1 MAKLLDVSRKFG
13 TIFRAFVAAFVL
25 FWAATSGG
33 QIQGHKRPRIAL
45 VLEGGGALG
54 FAHLGAIEYLE
65 QHHIPIDFVAGTSMG
80 GLIGGLY
87 ASGDSPAQ
95 IRQLVSQINWDH
107 VLSGDI
113 PFPDVS
119 YRRKQ
124 DQIAYPNRLEFGLRH
139 GLTLPS
145 GLNSGQSVGLILDQA
160 VLPTYNV
167 SNFDQLPIPFR
178 CVATDLT
185 TGDKKVFDSG
195 SLAQALRATMSIP
208 GVFAP
213 VTIDGHSYADGGAV
227 DNLPVDVA
235 KKAGADI
242 VIAVY
247 LDTGPTTTAEDTS
260 FLTTAGKTIAIMI
273 KANELQSLR
282 EADILLTVDLKG
294 FTSSSFN
301 SSAKIIPKG
310 YAAAEKRAGLLD
322 ALALND
328 QQWKAYVAERD
339 GRIHKTVPVPE
350 FVDVVGAGKSID
362 GAIQKAMEPMVGKP
376 INPKQ
381 IDKELTRAVG
391 TGELASA
398 GYAISE
404 ANGEHG
410 LLVRATPKA
419 YGPPFLKFGIT
430 IDGSDVEDV
439 LFGMGGL
446 LTMQNLGGY
455 RSELRVDGYFGSG
468 YGATGEYYR
477 PFTESSLFFVAP
489 HAYATRTRFDLYEDA
504 SKVSEFEIQRNGF
517 GADVGYT
524 GSRNYEIR
532 AGEQLQWYSTI
543 SLIDYEAVP
552 NQKLRQQITSLKY
565 TYYGTDNAQLP
576 RSGTGIQFNLDWH
589 HNMDPG
595 TAFTKANLQIRSF
608 LPISKDGSIFFTGAG
623 GTAFGAS
630 AANLDLQGFSLGGPF
645 HLSSYGI
652 HELIG
657 GQYFLFQSGYE
668 HKVLPLNPFIGEG
681 IYALVFLEGGKMYDN
696 LTTVDSGQT
705 PFDGTI
711 AIVARTALGPVYV
724 GTSYG
729 TDNHHKWWFGL
740 RPLFP

>member
-1 MAKLLDVSRKFG
+1 MAKRANVNRKLKVIQQALAALAVLLW
-13 TIFRAFVAAFVL
+13 AAAFN
-25 FWAATSGG
+25 G
-33 QIQGHKRPRIAL
+33 QVPAHKRPRIAL

-87 ASGDSPAQ
+87 ASGESPAQ
-95 IRQLVSQINWDH
+95 IRQLVSQINWDQ
-107 VLSGDI
+107 VLSGNI

-124 DQIAYPNRLEFGLRH
+124 DQITYPNRLEFGLRH

-167 SNFDQLPIPFR
+167 HNFNDLPIPFR

-185 TGDKKVFDSG
+185 TGEKKVFDSG

-213 VTIDGHSYADGGAV
+213 VTIDGHVYADGGAV

-260 FLTTAGKTIAIMI
+260 FLTTAGRTIAIMI
-273 KANELQSLR
+273 KANELQSMR
-282 EADILLTVDLKG
+282 EADILLTADLTG

-328 QQWKAYVAERD
+328 KQWKTYVAARD
-339 GRIHKTVPVPE
+339 ARIHKTIPVPQ
-350 FVDVVGAGKSID
+350 FVDVVGAGRPID
-362 GAIQKAMEPMVGKP
+362 HAIQKTMEPMVGKP
-376 INPKQ
+376 INSSQ

-391 TGELASA
+391 TGELATA
-398 GYAISE
+398 GYAISQ
-404 ANGEHG
+404 ANGESG
-410 LLVRATPKA
+410 LLVHANPKT
-419 YGPPFLKFGIT
+419 YGPPFLKLGIT

-439 LFGMGGL
+439 LFGMGGRV
-446 LTMQNLGGY
+446 TMQNFGGY
-455 RSELRVDGYFGSG
+455 RSELRVDGFFGSG

-477 PFTESSLFFVAP
+477 PFTESSLLFVAP
-489 HAYATRTRFDLYEDA
+489 NIYATRTRFDLYEDA
-504 SKVSEFEIQRNGF
+504 SRVSEFDIQRNGF

-552 NQKLRQQITSLKY
+552 NQKLRQQITTLKY
-565 TYYGTDNAQLP
+565 TYYGSDNDQLP
-576 RSGTGIQFNLDWH
+576 RSGTGIQFDVDWH

-608 LPISKDGSIFFTGAG
+608 LPISEKGSIFFTGSG
-623 GTAFGAS
+623 GTAFGTS
-630 AANLDLQGFSLGGPF
+630 AATLDLQGFSLGGPF

-668 HKVLPLNPFIGEG
+668 RKVLPLNPFIGEG
-681 IYALVFLEGGKMYDN
+681 VYALVFLEGGKMYDN
-696 LTTVDSGQT
+696 LTTLDSGQK

-729 TDNHHKWWFGL
+729 TDNHHNWWFGL
-740 RPLFP
+740 KPLF

>member
-1 MAKLLDVSRKFG
+1 M
-13 TIFRAFVAAFVL
+13 
-25 FWAATSGG
+25 
-33 QIQGHKRPRIAL
+33 
-45 VLEGGGALG
+45 LEGGGALG

-339 GRIHKTVPVPE
+339 ARIHKTVPVPE

-419 YGPPFLKFGIT
+419 YGPPFLKLGIT

-608 LPISKDGSIFFTGAG
+608 LPISKNGSIFFTGAG

-652 HELIG
+652 HELVG

>member
-1 MAKLLDVSRKFG
+1 MAKLLDLSRKLG
-13 TIFRAFVAAFVL
+13 MIVRAFFAASVL
-25 FWAATSGG
+25 LWPVVSGG
-33 QIQGHKRPRIAL
+33 QVQAHKRPRIAL

-95 IRQLVSQINWDH
+95 IRQLVSQINWDQ

-124 DQIAYPNRLEFGLRH
+124 DQIAYPSRLEFGLRH

-167 SNFDQLPIPFR
+167 TNFDELPIPFR

-185 TGDKKVFDSG
+185 TGSKKVFDSG

-213 VTIDGHSYADGGAV
+213 VTIDGHVYADGGAV

-247 LDTGPTTTAEDTS
+247 LDTGPATTAEDTS
-260 FLTTAGKTIAIMI
+260 FLTTAGRTIAIMI
-273 KANELQSLR
+273 KANELQSMR
-282 EADILLTVDLKG
+282 EADILLTADLKG

-328 QQWKAYVAERD
+328 QQWKAYVAARD
-339 GRIHKTVPVPE
+339 ARIHKNIPVPE
-350 FVDVVGAGKSID
+350 FVDVVGAGKPID
-362 GAIQKAMEPMVGKP
+362 RAIQKTMEPMVGKP
-376 INPKQ
+376 IEPKQ
-381 IDKELTRAVG
+381 VDKELTRAVG
-391 TGELASA
+391 TGELATA
-398 GYAISE
+398 GYSISE
-404 ANGEHG
+404 ANGEKG

-419 YGPPFLKFGIT
+419 YGPPFLKLGIT

-455 RSELRVDGYFGSG
+455 RSELRVDGFFGSG

-477 PFTESSLFFVAP
+477 PFTESSRFFVAP
-489 HAYATRTRFDLYEDA
+489 RLYATRTRFDLYEDA
-504 SKVSEFEIQRNGF
+504 SRVSEFEIQRNGF

-524 GSRNYEIR
+524 GSRDFEIR

-565 TYYGTDNAQLP
+565 TYYGTDNPQLP
-576 RSGTGIQFNLDWH
+576 RSGTGIQFDVDWH

-608 LPISKDGSIFFTGAG
+608 LPISKEGSIFFTGSG

-630 AANLDLQGFSLGGPF
+630 AATLDLQGFTLGGPF
-645 HLSSYGI
+645 DLSSYGI

-668 HKVLPLNPFIGEG
+668 RKVMPLNPFIGEG
-681 IYALVFLEGGKMYDN
+681 VYALVFLEEGKMYDN
-696 LTTVDSGQT
+696 LTTLDSGQT

-724 GTSYG
+724 GTSFG
-729 TDNHHKWWFGL
+729 TDNHRKWWFGL
-740 RPLFP
+740 KPLFP

>member
-1 MAKLLDVSRKFG
+1 MAKLLDVSRKFV

-339 GRIHKTVPVPE
+339 ARIHKTVPVPE

-419 YGPPFLKFGIT
+419 YGPPFLKLGIT

-608 LPISKDGSIFFTGAG
+608 LPISKEGSIFFTGAG

-668 HKVLPLNPFIGEG
+668 QKVLPLNPFIGEG

-696 LTTVDSGQT
+696 LTTLDSGQT

>member
-1 MAKLLDVSRKFG
+1 MAKLLDVSRKFV

-167 SNFDQLPIPFR
+167 INFDQLPIPFR

-339 GRIHKTVPVPE
+339 ARIHKTVPVPE

-419 YGPPFLKFGIT
+419 YGPPFLKLGIT

-608 LPISKDGSIFFTGAG
+608 LPISKEGSIFFTGAG

-696 LTTVDSGQT
+696 LTTLDSGQT

>member
-310 YAAAEKRAGLLD
+310 YAAAEKRGGLLD

-419 YGPPFLKFGIT
+419 YGPPFLKLGIT

-608 LPISKDGSIFFTGAG
+608 LPISKNGSIFFTGAG

-652 HELIG
+652 HELLAASIFCSSPATNTRC
-657 GQYFLFQSGYE
+657 YL
-668 HKVLPLNPFIGEG
+668 
-681 IYALVFLEGGKMYDN
+681 
-696 LTTVDSGQT
+696 
-705 PFDGTI
+705 
-711 AIVARTALGPVYV
+711 
-724 GTSYG
+724 
-729 TDNHHKWWFGL
+729 
-740 RPLFP
+740 

>member
-1 MAKLLDVSRKFG
+1 MAELLNVVRKLEVIL
-13 TIFRAFVAAFVL
+13 RAFVATYIL
-25 FWAATSGG
+25 LWAGCSSG
-33 QIQGHKRPRIAL
+33 QAQPHKRPRIAL

-95 IRQLVSQINWDH
+95 IRQLVSQINWDQ

-113 PFPDVS
+113 PFPDIS

-124 DQIAYPNRLEFGLRH
+124 DQVTFPNRLEFGLRH
-139 GLTLPS
+139 AFALPS

-160 VLPTYNV
+160 VLPTYSIN
-167 SNFDQLPIPFR
+167 SFDELPIPFR
-178 CVATDLT
+178 CVSTDLT
-185 TGDKKVFDSG
+185 TGNKKVFDSG

-213 VTIDGHSYADGGAV
+213 VTIDGQVYTDGGAV

-247 LDTGPTTTAEDTS
+247 LDTGPATSSEDTS
-260 FLTTAGKTIAIMI
+260 FLTTAGRTIEIMI
-273 KANELQSLR
+273 KANELQSMR
-282 EADILLTVDLKG
+282 EADILLTADLKG

-310 YAAAEKRAGLLD
+310 YAAAEKRAALLD

-328 QQWKAYVAERD
+328 EQWKAYVAARNA
-339 GRIHKTVPVPE
+339 RIHTTVPVPE
-350 FVDVVGAGKSID
+350 FVDAAGAGKPID
-362 GAIQKAMEPMVGKP
+362 RAIEKAMEPIVGKP

-381 IDKELTRAVG
+381 IDKEMTRAVG
-391 TGELASA
+391 TGELATA
-398 GYAISE
+398 GYTISE
-404 ANGEHG
+404 ANGETG

-419 YGPPFLKFGIT
+419 YGPPFLKLGIT
-430 IDGSDVEDV
+430 IDGSDVQDV
-439 LFGMGGL
+439 LFGMGGRV
-446 LTMQNLGGY
+446 TMQNLGGY
-455 RSELRVDGYFGSG
+455 RSELRVDGFFGSG
-468 YGATGEYYR
+468 YGASGEYYR
-477 PFTESSLFFVAP
+477 PFTESSRFFVAP
-489 HAYATRTRFDLYEDA
+489 RAYATRTRFDLYEDA
-504 SKVSEFEIQRNGF
+504 SRVSEFDIDRNGF

-524 GSRNYEIR
+524 GSRNFEVR
-532 AGEQLQWYSTI
+532 VGEQLQWYSTI
-543 SLIDYEAVP
+543 SLINYEAIP
-552 NQKLRQQITSLKY
+552 NQALRQQITSLKY

-576 RSGTGIQFNLDWH
+576 RSGTGIQFDVDWH

-608 LPISKDGSIFFTGAG
+608 IPISKAGSIFFTGSG
-623 GTAFGAS
+623 GTAFGTPAS
-630 AANLDLQGFSLGGPF
+630 ILDLQGFTLGGPF
-645 HLSSYGI
+645 DLSSYGI
-652 HELIG
+652 HELVG
-657 GQYFLFQSGYE
+657 GEYYLFQSGYE
-668 HKVLPLNPFIGEG
+668 RKVLPLNPFIGEG
-681 IYALVFLEGGKMYDN
+681 IYAMVFLEGGEMHDS
-696 LTTVDSGQT
+696 LTTVDSDQK

-724 GTSYG
+724 GTSFG

>member
-1 MAKLLDVSRKFG
+1 MAKLLDRSRQLETVLRG
-13 TIFRAFVAAFVL
+13 FVAATVL
-25 FWAATSGG
+25 LWAVASGG

-87 ASGDSPAQ
+87 ASGESPAQ
-95 IRQLVSQINWDH
+95 IRQLVSQINWDQ

-124 DQIAYPNRLEFGLRH
+124 DQILYPSRLEFGLRH

-145 GLNSGQSVGLILDQA
+145 GLNSGQSVGLILDRA

-167 SNFDQLPIPFR
+167 TNFDNLPIPFR

-213 VTIDGHSYADGGAV
+213 VTIDGHMYADGGAV

-247 LDTGPTTTAEDTS
+247 LDTGPTTSAEDTS
-260 FLTTAGKTIAIMI
+260 FLSTAGRTIAIMI
-273 KANELQSLR
+273 KANELQSMR
-282 EADILLTVDLKG
+282 EADILLTADLKG
-294 FTSSSFN
+294 FASSSFN
-301 SSAKIIPKG
+301 ASAKIIPKG

-328 QQWKAYVAERD
+328 EQWKAYVVARD
-339 GRIHKTVPVPE
+339 ARIHKTIPVPE
-350 FVDVVGAGKSID
+350 FVDVVGAGKPID
-362 GAIQKAMEPMVGKP
+362 RAIQKDMQSMVGKP

-391 TGELASA
+391 NGELATA

-404 ANGEHG
+404 ANGEKG

-419 YGPPFLKFGIT
+419 YGPPFLKIGIT

-439 LFGMGGL
+439 LFGMGGRV
-446 LTMQNLGGY
+446 TMQNLGGY

-477 PFTESSLFFVAP
+477 PFTESSRFFVAP
-489 HAYATRTRFDLYEDA
+489 HLYATRTRFDLYEDA
-504 SKVSEFEIQRNGF
+504 SRVSEFEIQRNGF

-524 GSRNYEIR
+524 GSRDFEIR

-565 TYYGTDNAQLP
+565 SYYGTDNAQLP
-576 RSGTGIQFNLDWH
+576 RSGTGIQFNVDWH
-589 HNMDPG
+589 HNLDPG
-595 TAFTKANLQIRSF
+595 TAFTKANLQIRTF
-608 LPISKDGSIFFTGAG
+608 LPISQKGSIFLTGSG
-623 GTAFGAS
+623 GTAFGTPAS
-630 AANLDLQGFSLGGPF
+630 TLDLQGFTLGGPF
-645 HLSSYGI
+645 DLSSYGI
-652 HELIG
+652 HELVG

-668 HKVLPLNPFIGEG
+668 RKVLQLNPFIGEG

-696 LTTVDSGQT
+696 LTTIDSGQT

>member
-1 MAKLLDVSRKFG
+1 MAKLLDVSRKFV

-167 SNFDQLPIPFR
+167 TNFDQLPIPFR

-185 TGDKKVFDSG
+185 TGNKKVFDSG

-310 YAAAEKRAGLLD
+310 YTAAEKRAGLLD

-339 GRIHKTVPVPE
+339 ARIHKTVPVPE

-419 YGPPFLKFGIT
+419 YGPPFLKLGIT

>member
-1 MAKLLDVSRKFG
+1 MAKLLDVSRKFV

-310 YAAAEKRAGLLD
+310 YTAAEKRAGLLD

-339 GRIHKTVPVPE
+339 ARIHKTVPVPE

-419 YGPPFLKFGIT
+419 YGPPFLKLGIT

-608 LPISKDGSIFFTGAG
+608 LPISKNGSIFFTGAG

-652 HELIG
+652 HELVG

-696 LTTVDSGQT
+696 LTTLDSGQT